1 MSLLNYEE
9 RTLEAVR
16 DYLGSTL
23 PDSEV
28 KRLTPNGEDRHLL
41 LLTMPQFVAGF
52 GFTSRDLTSTYGRLY
67 GAFKEEYAEHRNEWD
82 DLDLA
87 FVLCVP
93 EGLSGLQAFGSSV
106 ETDVYFCRKYVV
118 HMNGHV
124 RTSLARLPFLPLFTE
139 RGVAVRPPS
148 AQTFL
153 QKSGVPP
160 VLAKYLVKKG
170 ERSARSVFDQCVRGT
185 FGELRTPE
193 RSPGDDARVIHTD
206 EAESRVQSISI
217 EGFRAYRRKTEL
229 SFGDDLTVLFGPNGF
244 GKTSVFDAI
253 DFAFTGEIG
262 RLQTRSEERFRRVA
276 THLDS
281 ENGGSEVALTVGIN
295 GETHRLLRRVTERK
309 SADLDGISLDRKAT
323 IERLTGWRGPGTD
336 RIENMISLF
345 RATHLFSQE
354 QQELA
359 REFHPDCRLPSG
371 VVARLLAYEDYHA
384 TRAKVSDV
392 CDIAMKAIQTLDDE
406 IEDTARQAEA
416 ESEELESVGR
426 VLQGASPNED
436 LSALVET
443 IGKRVVAAGVEIASV
458 EPRTETVRSWRTALE
473 TRASSVGRRSEA
485 LMACVG
491 LLEELPRRREELT
504 RAEARLKNVNSR
516 VALASKRTS
525 EARERLR
532 ERNAQIDRL
541 QGILRYLVGRRDALA
556 WVEENEGL
564 HVALR
569 TEVASISER
578 LTQWAR
584 DLDRLSDSEKSLS
597 TRLGEREA
605 QRASATTALSETQ
618 SELQRWHEI
627 LEGMEGWQA
636 KTKRMGSIGEE
647 EERLNRTVVQNRR
660 SEERLRAAMQAA
672 VEEEHRLTE
681 EIRTI
686 EAKRGELSELIG
698 ALQDHI
704 EGGVCPTCGQ
714 DHGSRRELLDR
725 ISAQMGRDVATDK
738 RGSRDAVRTRIEEL
752 RSSIEE
758 VEGRGKLVTHQLAE
772 LAGERDMVAAELR
785 AFRGLMEHFAVPI
798 GSDADAA
805 RKEIA
810 AKCVLLERQSEE
822 WAAEAGRA
830 AEESE
835 TARRERQATTTSIRR
850 VQEQVNELKNRLED
864 ASRRLAR
871 LLEDPRN
878 QDDVSLESSGE
889 TVREK
894 SKSTDAEVVS
904 TQKLLEGEREA
915 LQSDHESLSAAEADL
930 ASSEGVSSALVREIA
945 KLSDRCRTIESVLT
959 GAEVE
964 PGEDQGAVLGRA
976 RIVVEELSDLN
987 ALIEDVAGAELV
999 IDTATTQAA
1008 YRRLQSRLA
1017 ERRSAISE
1025 LRSRRNVYVRWL
1037 EYFREVL
1044 TLVAS
1049 EQDKAVSRFTREYG
1063 PRTSV
1068 IQRRL
1073 RSVYGFDDVEIR
1085 SEKSKILVRVS
1096 RGGKQFRP
1104 TDYFSQSQQQTLLL
1118 GLFLTACVSQTW
1130 SGLAPVFLDDP
1141 IAHFDDLNIFA
1152 FLDLIDGLLNDY
1164 GAGKRQFVIST
1175 CDQKF
1180 LELAREKFAYRGES
1194 VKYYSFQ
1201 GIGEDGP
1208 IVQNI

>member
-1 MSLLNYEE
+1 MSLLDYEK
-9 RTLEAVR
+9 RTLESVR
-16 DYLGSTL
+16 DYLGSAL
-23 PDSEV
+23 PDSEI

-41 LLTMPQFVAGF
+41 LLTMPQLVAGF

-139 RGVAVRPPS
+139 RGMAVRPPS

-170 ERSARSVFDQCVRGT
+170 VRSARSVFDQYVQGT

-206 EAESRVQSISI
+206 ETESRVQSISI

-262 RLQTRSEERFRRVA
+262 RLQTRTEDRFRRVA
-276 THLDS
+276 AHLDS
-281 ENGGSEVALTVGIN
+281 ENGRSEVALAVGLN

-309 SADLDGISLDRKAT
+309 SAELDGISLDRKAT

-371 VVARLLAYEDYHA
+371 VVARLLAYEDYHT

-392 CDIAMKAIQTLDDE
+392 CDIATKEIRALDDE
-406 IEDTARQAEA
+406 LEETARQADVD
-416 ESEELESVGR
+416 SEELESVGR
-426 VLQGASPNED
+426 ASQVESSNED
-436 LSALVET
+436 LSALVGT
-443 IGKRVVAAGVEIASV
+443 IAKRIVAAGIEIASV
-458 EPRTETVRSWRTALE
+458 EPGMETVRSWRTALE
-473 TRASSVGRRSEA
+473 TRSSSLGRRSEA
-485 LMACVG
+485 LRACVG
-491 LLEELPRRREELT
+491 LLEELPRRREELA

-532 ERNAQIDRL
+532 ERIVQIDRL
-541 QGILRYLVGRRDALA
+541 QGKLRYLVGRRDTLA

-569 TEVASISER
+569 TEVTSISER
-578 LTQWAR
+578 LTQKAR
-584 DLDRLSDSEKSLS
+584 DLDRLSDREKSLS
-597 TRLGEREA
+597 ATLGEREA
-605 QRASATTALSETQ
+605 QRASATGALSETQ
-618 SELQRWHEI
+618 SELQRGRTI

-636 KTKRMGSIGEE
+636 KTKRMGRIGEE
-647 EERLNRTVVQNRR
+647 EERLSRTVVEVRR
-660 SEERLRAAMQAA
+660 SEERLRAASQAA
-672 VEEEHRLTE
+672 VEEEHRLTA
-681 EIRTI
+681 EIGTI
-686 EAKRGELSELIG
+686 EEKRGELSDLIG
-698 ALQDHI
+698 ALEHHI

-714 DHGSRRELLDR
+714 DHGSRRELLER
-725 ISAQMGRDVATDK
+725 ISAQMGRDVSTDE
-738 RGSRDAVRTRIEEL
+738 RVSRDAVRTRIEEL

-758 VEGRGKLVTHQLAE
+758 VEERGKLITHQLAE
-772 LAGERDMVAAELR
+772 LAEERDMVVAEVQ
-785 AFRGLMEHFAVPI
+785 AYRGLMERFAVHI

-810 AKCVLLERQSEE
+810 AKCALLERQSDD
-822 WAAEAGRA
+822 WTAEATRA
-830 AEESE
+830 AEQSE
-835 TARRERQATTTSIRR
+835 IATREWQTTTTSIRR
-850 VQEQVNELKNRLED
+850 VQEEVNELKNTLED

-878 QDDVSLESSGE
+878 QHDVGLRSPGE
-889 TVREK
+889 TVREQ

-904 TQKLLEGEREA
+904 TQKLLEGDRKA
-915 LQSDHESLSAAEADL
+915 LQSDQESLSAGEADL
-930 ASSEGVSSALVREIA
+930 ASSERESSALVSEIA
-945 KLSDRCRTIESVLT
+945 KLSDRCRTIEGALT

-964 PGEDQGAVLGRA
+964 PREDQRAVLDRA
-976 RIVVEELSDLN
+976 RVVAEELSVLN
-987 ALIEDVAGAELV
+987 GLIEDVAGAELV
-999 IDTATTQAA
+999 IDTSTTRAA
-1008 YRRLQSRLA
+1008 YRRLQSRVA

-1025 LRSRRNVYVRWL
+1025 LRSRRDVYVRWL
-1037 EYFREVL
+1037 EYFREVRA
-1044 TLVAS
+1044 LVAS
-1049 EQDKAVSRFTREYG
+1049 EQDNAVSRFTREYG

-1096 RGGKQFRP
+1096 RAGKLFRP
-1104 TDYFSQSQQQTLLL
+1104 TDYFSQSQQQTLML

-1164 GAGKRQFVIST
+1164 GAGKRQFVVST

-1180 LELAREKFAYRGES
+1180 FELAREKFAYRGDS
-1194 VKYYSFQ
+1194 VKYYSFK

-1208 IVQNI
+1208 IVHVI